1 MPADLRDVIALLQ
14 RDGLSA
20 ASRDALAA
28 LSPDDAV
35 SALVEARFPQY
46 AARAVDALGDAL
58 GDAFLQRADAAQR
71 HDRGVA
77 VLLCGALAARRR
89 RGLALDARLDPWLF
103 DQVRVPWADEVR
115 ALLREGL
122 AALPPARREAAVF
135 GDGAR
140 IAWTYL
146 VTCSG
151 DAAARLAVRVASF
164 DPRDDLFPS
173 WRHEVVAGLASL
185 GASTSPFIAAA
196 LRSGEGS
203 RAGRRVL
210 TAALARLDGE
220 LDALRACLDDPD
232 PVVRALARD
241 GFDRRRAPL
250 APTARV
256 PGQCLQARALRAA
269 ITREESA
276 SLAAYA
282 ASVAAEAKAS
292 QRPVDAV
299 LDARP
304 VPVPDPV
311 RALAATAGAWLEALR
326 AGAHDPPLYVFEI
339 VMRACILAADG
350 DALAPWVVAD
360 ALCRMPPDDLDPLRH
375 PRAFLAL
382 PEAPL
387 EAVTRALGAML
398 SPEDA
403 GNPLRLYDW
412 LATRAAGDAPAFAR
426 GLVDPDPRIR
436 LICERAT
443 GRRRAPEHRP
453 FSLIALRAAFAP
465 LRAGSHYG
473 DFNLLAIDHEA
484 QRWEASTRLDPDDE
498 AAALRALDE
507 AALALTLEGPLAPGE
522 MALRMASAVEAD
534 DSRVREAQWSPTT
547 RAGLADETIGT
558 IVSDD
563 PRVTRAEA
571 AARVEA
577 LMALVGASPAMLIA
591 QGVASAAWSWAWF
604 VQDPSRRFS
613 VMVLYLNDQ

>member
-1 MPADLRDVIALLQ
+1 MPAQLRDVIALLQ

-35 SALVEARFPQY
+35 SALVDARYPQH

-58 GDAFLQRADAAQR
+58 GEAFVRRSAAAQR
-71 HDRGVA
+71 HDAGAA
-77 VLLCGALAARRR
+77 VLLCGTIAALRR
-89 RGLALDARLDPWLF
+89 RGLALDARLDPWLG
-103 DQVRVPWADEVR
+103 DQVRAPWTDEVR
-115 ALLREGL
+115 AVLRVGL

-140 IAWTYL
+140 IAWSYL

-151 DAAARLAVRVASF
+151 DAAARLAVRVASL

-173 WRHEVVAGLASL
+173 CRHEVVAGLVSL
-185 GASTSPFIAAA
+185 GPSTAPFIAAA

-220 LDALRACLDDPD
+220 LDALRACLYDPD
-232 PVVRALARD
+232 PLVRALARD
-241 GFDRRRAPL
+241 GFDHRRAPL

-256 PGQCLQARALRAA
+256 PPQCLQARALRAS

-282 ASVAAEAKAS
+282 ASVEAEAKAS

-304 VPVPDPV
+304 LPVADPV
-311 RALAATAGAWLEALR
+311 RALAATAGAWLDALR
-326 AGAHDPPLYVFEI
+326 VGAYAPPPHVFEI
-339 VMRACILAADG
+339 VMRACMLAAGD
-350 DALAPWVVAD
+350 DALAPWIAAD
-360 ALCRMPPDDLDPLRH
+360 ALCRMPPDDLDPMRH

-382 PEAPL
+382 PEASL
-387 EAVTRALGAML
+387 AAVTRALGATL

-412 LATRAAGDAPAFAR
+412 LAMRAAGDAPAFAR
-426 GLVDPDPRIR
+426 GLVDPDPRVR

-473 DFNLLAIDHEA
+473 DFSLLAIDHEA
-484 QRWEASTRLDPDDE
+484 QRWESSTRLDPDDD

-507 AALALTLEGPLAPGE
+507 AALALTLEGQLAPE
-522 MALRMASAVEAD
+522 AMALRMASALEAD
-534 DSRVREAQWSPTT
+534 DPRVREAQWSPTT
-547 RAGLADETIGT
+547 RATLADETLGT
-558 IVSDD
+558 IVGDD

-577 LMALVGASPAMLIA
+577 LMALVGPSPTALFA
-591 QGVASAAWSWAWF
+591 QGVASAAWSWAWLA
-604 VQDPSRRFS
+604 QDPSRRFS